1 MTVRAVVVG
10 SLVMDLSFRVP
21 HRPEPRTVV
30 IADDFGTFRGGKGYN
45 QAIALAR
52 LGARV
57 TMIGAVGADAHGD
70 AFIDA
75 LEREGVDASRVVQ
88 LRGTATAVAGA
99 LITPDGEVAFVQLPG
114 ANRQLAPAHCADL
127 PDCDIA
133 LLQGE
138 VDPGTSLRVAR
149 VIRRRGAEVLLN
161 TAPQDEMTDELVA
174 AASIICANEAQARAL
189 YPRLRGGGR
198 GDESPADIASALAR
212 DERLAIITLGPRGAV
227 VAGRGDG
234 AVEVTPP
241 PVDTLDATA
250 VSDAFCAALAVA
262 LVEGRDRVQAAR
274 FACAAAA
281 HTATVRG
288 SEPALPS
295 RDQVEALLATAPCPG

>member
-1 MTVRAVVVG
+1 MHSTRAGCSSPVRCCDLLPPVGDRPLHFPPNPRSPTHMTVRAVVVG
-10 SLVMDLSFRVP
+10 SLVMDLSVRVP

-127 PDCDIA
+127 PDCDI
-133 LLQGE
+133 
-138 VDPGTSLRVAR
+138 
-149 VIRRRGAEVLLN
+149 
-161 TAPQDEMTDELVA
+161 
-174 AASIICANEAQARAL
+174 
-189 YPRLRGGGR
+189 
-198 GDESPADIASALAR
+198 
-212 DERLAIITLGPRGAV
+212 TLGPRGAV

-295 RDQVEALLATAPCPG
+295 RDQVAALLATAPCVGCGSPPRGRL